1 MVEQIKSDVA
11 AYLQAATI
19 ERLCRE
25 LDCTWR
31 EHLLGP
37 VATVHAF
44 MLQVLPGNKVCDH
57 VPHLLG
63 QQFTGEAY
71 AQVRARLP
79 LALFERLLTA
89 VCDYVGWRKAKS
101 VGGWIT

>member
-1 MVEQIKSDVA
+1 MVHSIFRVVGQIKSDVA

-25 LDCTWR
+25 LDYTWR

-44 MLQVLPGNKVCDH
+44 LLQVLHGNTACDH

-63 QQFTGEAY
+63 QQFTGGAY
-71 AQVRARLP
+71 VQARARLP
-79 LALFERLLTA
+79 LALSNG
-89 VCDYVGWRKAKS
+89 C
-101 VGGWIT
+101 